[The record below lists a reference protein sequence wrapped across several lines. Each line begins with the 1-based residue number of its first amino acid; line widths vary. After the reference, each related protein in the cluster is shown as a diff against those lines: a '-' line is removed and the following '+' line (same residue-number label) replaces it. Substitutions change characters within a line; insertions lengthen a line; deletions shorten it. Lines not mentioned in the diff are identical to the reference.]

1 MVLCAALAASLL
13 WTHMP
18 RQEVRI
24 TAAAPVLAL
33 AGYLGINEFID
44 QNRYLAAERNFYGL
58 LRVTTE
64 LETGEHTP
72 MIKLMNGT
80 ILHGQQL
87 SDPKRRGDATSY
99 YGPKSGVGRIIKLLQ
114 QQKQHLR
121 VGVIGLGAGV
131 IASYCRPGDTF
142 RYYEINPLD
151 IALAN
156 RYFTFLRDCPGD
168 CKVLQGDARLTLER
182 QSPQQFDLL
191 AVDAFTS
198 DSIPI
203 HLLTREAFA
212 LYFRHIAPHGILA
225 VHVTNRYLN
234 LVPIVARNGDELQRP
249 AYQMMDDGK
258 DADYLAATDWML
270 VGPDTHMFV
279 LLGFQ
284 GASIIRR
291 GAPKTLRTWT
301 DDFSN
306 LYEVLK

>member
-1 MVLCAALAASLL
+1 
-13 WTHMP
+13 MP
-18 RQEVRI
+18 
-24 TAAAPVLAL
+24 
-33 AGYLGINEFID
+33 F
-44 QNRYLAAERNFYGL
+44 
-58 LRVTTE
+58 
-64 LETGEHTP
+64 
-72 MIKLMNGT
+72 
-80 ILHGQQL
+80 
-87 SDPKRRGDATSY
+87 
-99 YGPKSGVGRIIKLLQ
+99 
-114 QQKQHLR
+114 
-121 VGVIGLGAGV
+121 
-131 IASYCRPGDTF
+131 
-142 RYYEINPLD
+142 
-151 IALAN
+151 
-156 RYFTFLRDCPGD
+156 
-168 CKVLQGDARLTLER
+168 
-182 QSPQQFDLL
+182 
-191 AVDAFTS
+191 DAFTS

-234 LVPIVARNGDELQRP
+234 LVPIVARNGDEMQRP